1 LFSKIYKNN
10 IFIKI
15 FDEMPSDV
23 AINVLY
29 IDDEVHNLNSFKAG
43 FRRLFNVFTAESAIE
58 GRKVLEAEDI
68 HVIITD
74 QRMPV
79 MTGIEFLESIIPHY
93 PDPIRILLTG
103 YADINAVID
112 AINKGRVYKYI
123 QKPWMDEDL
132 RINIEKAYEIYALRK
147 ENRELTEQL
156 LLANKQLEF
165 LLRQNLLS

>member
-79 MTGIEFLESIIPHY
+79 MTGIEFLESIIPHF

>member
-1 LFSKIYKNN
+1 MS
-10 IFIKI
+10 
-15 FDEMPSDV
+15 SDV
-23 AINVLY
+23 MINVLY
-29 IDDEVHNLNSFKAG
+29 VDDEVHNLNSFKAG
-43 FRRLFNVFTAESAIE
+43 FRRLFNVFTAESASE
-58 GRKVLEAEDI
+58 GRKVLETENI

-79 MTGIEFLESIIPHY
+79 MTGIEFLESIIPAF

-112 AINKGRVYKYI
+112 AINKGQVYKYI

-132 RINIEKAYEIYALRK
+132 RINIEKAFEIYSLRK

>member
-1 LFSKIYKNN
+1 
-10 IFIKI
+10 
-15 FDEMPSDV
+15 MPSDAV
-23 AINVLY
+23 INVLY

-43 FRRLFNVFTAESAIE
+43 FRRLFNVFIAESAVE
-58 GRKVLEAEDI
+58 GRKILEAENI
-68 HVIITD
+68 QVIITD

-79 MTGIEFLESIIPHY
+79 MTGIEFLESIIPDF

-112 AINKGRVYKYI
+112 AINKGQIYKYI

>member
-1 LFSKIYKNN
+1 
-10 IFIKI
+10 
-15 FDEMPSDV
+15 MPSDSV
-23 AINVLY
+23 INVLY

-43 FRRLFNVFTAESAIE
+43 FRRLFNVFTAESAAE
-58 GRKVLEAEDI
+58 GRKILEKENVQI
-68 HVIITD
+68 IITD

-79 MTGIEFLESIIPHY
+79 MTGIEFLESIITDY

-112 AINKGRVYKYI
+112 AINKGQVYKYI

-132 RINIEKAYEIYALRK
+132 RINIEKAYEIFALRK